1 MGAKLKTIQR
11 LELPNAIKTVITVF
25 HNVKENT
32 PEMSKRQEFFPEK
45 WKLLYKKK
53 KKERTLEQ
61 ENEVFEIGKSL
72 TGSMTEQKWQ
82 RN

>member
-1 MGAKLKTIQR
+1 MHTAQENVSNPPGKRQSMGAKLKTIQR

-45 WKLLYKKK
+45 
-53 KKERTLEQ
+53 
-61 ENEVFEIGKSL
+61 
-72 TGSMTEQKWQ
+72 
-82 RN
+82 

>member
-45 WKLLYKKK
+45 
-53 KKERTLEQ
+53 
-61 ENEVFEIGKSL
+61 
-72 TGSMTEQKWQ
+72 
-82 RN
+82 